1 MNSSED
7 PSPDRVAFILARV
20 NAGLAKEWSQIS
32 ELAASLERTLQDAHA
47 LGDRHISGEHRAGW
61 DEAWRD
67 LRASFDHIRA
77 ADAEAQRCFAS
88 TKPSADPLEP
98 WRDLLDREDEFNH
111 RLAEIRALGAESIA
125 AGDRSVWD
133 DLCEKIAHRIATLE
147 AHVLAV
153 RFQLE
158 LREKYGRQKADT
170 LTKEIAQRLPKD
182 ADAAEA
188 EKYAAQ
194 YREAAAEFRREKE
207 TFGGVW
213 DMLKGLMLIQPKHPE
228 ERVRDQN
235 RQRLQRPAV

>member
-1 MNSSED
+1 MSSSGD

-20 NAGLAKEWSQIS
+20 TAGLAKEWSQIA
-32 ELAASLERTLQDAHA
+32 ELAASLERTLKDAHD
-47 LGDRHISGEHRAGW
+47 LGDRHISGERRAGW

-67 LRASFDHIRA
+67 LRVSFDRIRA

-88 TKPSADPLEP
+88 SKPSADPLEP
-98 WRDLLDREDEFNH
+98 WCDVLEREDEFND
-111 RLAEIRALGAESIA
+111 RLGEIRRIGAESIS
-125 AGDRSVWD
+125 AGDRSLWD
-133 DLCEKIAHRIATLE
+133 DLCENIARRIATLE

-158 LREKYGRQKADT
+158 LREKYGRQKADA

-182 ADAAEA
+182 ADVAEA

-194 YREAAAEFRREKE
+194 YRQAAADFEREKE

-213 DMLKGLMLIQPKHPE
+213 GILKSLMLIQPKQPE
-228 ERVRDQN
+228 QRVRDQD
-235 RQRLQRPAV
+235 RQRLQRPAI